1 MVKELLEKIP
11 PDKRWEIAAKTI
23 WRFWVLRGDKIF
35 APSLARGEG
44 IIAPVL
50 GKEKWIEINQMMI
63 REGGRTFYPW
73 LQETFDIP
81 VEDAVGAAKLYIV
94 AAILFTGPEF
104 KFEIIEATR
113 ERAVIRITKCPL
125 WDGYEELEVIPEVRV
140 GDDGHQSWVEVGFKA
155 VNPKL
160 THKFTKARE
169 KGDPYCEA
177 IIEFKDE

>member
-1 MVKELLEKIP
+1 MAELLKKIP
-11 PDKRWEIAAKTI
+11 PEKRWALAAKNI

-35 APSLARGEG
+35 APSLSRVEG

-50 GKEKWIEINQMMI
+50 GREKWIEINQMMI
-63 REGGRTFYPW
+63 REGGRTFYPMVK
-73 LQETFDIP
+73 EMFNIP
-81 VEDAVGAAKLYIV
+81 VEDAVGATKLYIV
-94 AAILFTGPEF
+94 AALLFTGPEF
-104 KFEIIEATR
+104 QFEIIEATR
-113 ERAVIRITKCPL
+113 ERAVIKITKCPL

-177 IIEFKDE
+177 VIEFKDE